1 MSREMFVHLSV
12 NLTVCILV
20 ILLTAVLTD
29 ADEVN
34 WQFVGLRGKDVQVLY
49 VHPEMPTILYALV
62 AAPGR
67 WGSVYRSIDGGLS
80 WELIENGVNT
90 FALAP
95 GPPDILYISRTVKPV
110 GRIILRATLF
120 ESRDGGENWRQIYQ
134 ERFSRFG
141 GEIIRNI
148 VVPPNAEGLIY
159 IAVQYR
165 ATGFYKSIDGGHSFR
180 RIGSTGIGQ
189 SPFSFTVTPTHPEVV
204 YWLDG
209 HRGIFY
215 KYSEATGRI
224 ELPVPENPSRR
235 FSWPD
240 SELNDYASSIT
251 VHPLQPDVLYA
262 VRGSAF
268 FGVDRAIFKSED
280 GGHNWKLIFR
290 GNPGPSWLL
299 FIHPRQPQ
307 IMYGAGYNNRIKNDA
322 FYRSSDGGRSWRM
335 INGPVPYFR
344 YRTLVYSEKTDQLY
358 AGTSDGV
365 YIIDDLITSVRAKG
379 KAISSWGRIK
389 NMR

>member
-1 MSREMFVHLSV
+1 MSRKRFVHLSV
-12 NLTVCILV
+12 RLTVCILV
-20 ILLTAVLTD
+20 ILLTPILTN

-34 WQFVGLRGKDVQVLY
+34 WQFVGLRGKDVEVLY

-141 GEIIRNI
+141 GDNIRNI
-148 VVPPNAEGLIY
+148 VVPPDAKGLIY
-159 IAVQYR
+159 IGIQR
-165 ATGFYKSIDGGHSFR
+165 NATVFYKSLDGGHSFWE
-180 RIGSTGIGQ
+180 IGGTSIGA
-189 SPFSFTVTPTHPEVV
+189 SPYSFTVTRTDPEVV
-204 YWLDG
+204 YWSDSWN
-209 HRGIFY
+209 GIFY
-215 KYSEATGRI
+215 KYSEATGRVV
-224 ELPVPENPSRR
+224 LPVPENPHRR
-235 FSWPD
+235 FPPSNP
-240 SELNDYASSIT
+240 LNDFAESIAI
-251 VHPLQPDVLYA
+251 HPLQPDVLYA
-262 VRGSAF
+262 VRGRTF
-268 FGVDRAIFKSED
+268 YGVDSAIFKSED
-280 GGHNWKLIFR
+280 FGRNWKLIFQ

-299 FIHPRQPQ
+299 LIHPRQPQ
-307 IMYGAGYNNRIKNDA
+307 VMYARGYGYRTEKYA
-322 FYRSSDGGRSWRM
+322 FYRSSEGGSSWRRM
-335 INGPVPYFR
+335 NEPVADFR
-344 YRTLVYSEKTDQLY
+344 VNTLVYSEKTDQLY

-379 KAISSWGRIK
+379 KAIISWGRIK